1 MSTDPR
7 TPEAGHGIGVIVAGD
22 SSRSTGSTGPEPEP
36 GTLAGAPPATAARRA
51 GEDAAEALRSN
62 PTASSLASLALAAA
76 AGAVGLWLLQGR
88 SKRP

>member
-36 GTLAGAPPATAARRA
+36 GTLAGAPPATAAPGAARRA
-51 GEDAAEALRSN
+51 AERGAEALHSH
-62 PTASSLASLALAAA
+62 PLATLALAAA